1 MAASGGERAIDVR
14 GLPPCEP
21 MERILATCDALQP
34 GQRLRALLS
43 REPLPLFPILA
54 RRGLAWRVLEV
65 TDDRC
70 ELLVWPAGEADGA
83 VADRDG

>member
-21 MERILATCDALQP
+21 MERILAACDALQP

-43 REPLPLFPILA
+43 REPLPLFPILDSLPL
-54 RRGLAWRVLEV
+54 RSV
-65 TDDRC
+65 
-70 ELLVWPAGEADGA
+70 PANITIKGQG
-83 VADRDG
+83 

>member
-1 MAASGGERAIDVR
+1 MTALQDELALDVR

-21 MERILATCDALQP
+21 MERILAACDRLQP

-54 RRGLAWRVLEV
+54 QRGLAWQVLEV
-65 TDDRC
+65 ADDRC
-70 ELLVWPAGEADGA
+70 ELLVWLAADAAGTAAG
-83 VADRDG
+83 

>member
-1 MAASGGERAIDVR
+1 MAGSGSERAIDVR

-21 MERILATCDALQP
+21 MERILAACDDLQP

-54 RRGLAWRVLEV
+54 RRGLAWQVLEV
-65 TDDRC
+65 AEDRC
-70 ELLVWPAGEADGA
+70 ELLVWPAGDEAAADADG
-83 VADRDG
+83 

>member
-21 MERILATCDALQP
+21 MERILAACDALQP
-34 GQRLRALLS
+34 GQ
-43 REPLPLFPILA
+43 LFPILA